1 MNIPYMSLEYIH
13 NQIRD
18 ELDFV
23 YHDVIDTGWYIRG
36 KYLERFEEDFAAYC
50 DVKYCIGVGNGLD
63 ALRLIL
69 LGYGIGMGDEVILP
83 ANTFIATALAVSQVG
98 AKVVLVDV
106 DPITMNID
114 PTKVEAAITEHT
126 KAIIAVHLYGRLSD
140 IDAIKPIAQRYNL
153 KLIEDAAQAH
163 GAVKLGKRAGNLA
176 DAAGFS
182 FYPGKNL
189 GAMGD
194 GGAVT
199 TNDKQLA
206 DKIRIIANY
215 GSEKKYNHIFQ
226 GVNSRLD
233 ELQAA
238 FLTVKLKYLDEWNKE
253 RRNIAKKYDKY
264 IISKKDTGKIERL
277 IDIENQRVSI
287 LENGVLEENV
297 YHIYPV
303 FAIDRDQM
311 KQKMDKHGIETNI
324 HYPIPIHKQLAYKEL
339 HVQEGKY
346 PVAERCADTELSL
359 PLYPGMTDEQIEY
372 VLNILI

>member
-23 YHDVIDTGWYIRG
+23 YHDVVDTGWYIRG

-106 DPITMNID
+106 DPTTMNID

-126 KAIIAVHLYGRLSD
+126 KAIISVHLYGRLSD
-140 IDAIKPIAQRYNL
+140 IDAIKPIAQRYDL

-163 GAVKLGKRAGNLA
+163 GAVKHGKRAGNLA

-189 GAMGD
+189 GALGD

-277 IDIENQRVSI
+277 IDIGNQRVSI
-287 LENGVLEENV
+287 LENDIIEENV

-311 KQKMDKHGIETNI
+311 QQKMDKCGIGTNI
-324 HYPIPIHKQLAYKEL
+324 HYPIPIHKQLAYKGL

>member
-23 YHDVIDTGWYIRG
+23 YHDVVDTGWYIRG

-163 GAVKLGKRAGNLA
+163 GAVKHGKRAGSLA

-297 YHIYPV
+297 YHIYPI

-311 KQKMDKHGIETNI
+311 QQKMNKHGIETNI
-324 HYPIPIHKQLAYKEL
+324 HYPIPVHKQLAYKEL
-339 HVQEGKY
+339 HVQEGQY